1 MMAEIKMLPCPFCGG
16 PPVLRWEWSG
26 EDGQRTTHN
35 TEPLL
40 PSEIG
45 VFLRTYASCH
55 ECGAAGPAHDGIL
68 CEREEI
74 EEIERLGVG
83 LWNLRDGRHDDLYVA
98 NEAQGHC
105 VYPRAERG

>member
-1 MMAEIKMLPCPFCGG
+1 MLRC
-16 PPVLRWEWSG
+16 EWSG

-35 TEPLL
+35 SEPLL

-45 VFLRTYASCH
+45 VFLRTYVSCH

-68 CEREEI
+68 SERDEI
-74 EEIERLGVG
+74 EEIERKGVD
-83 LWNLRDGRHDDLYVA
+83 LWNLRDGRHDGLYVA

-105 VYPRAERG
+105 VYPGAERG